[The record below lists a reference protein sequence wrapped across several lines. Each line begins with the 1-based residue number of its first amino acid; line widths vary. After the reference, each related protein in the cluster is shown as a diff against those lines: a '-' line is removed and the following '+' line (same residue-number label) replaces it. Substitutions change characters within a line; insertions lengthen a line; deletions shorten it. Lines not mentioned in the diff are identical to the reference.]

1 MGGHAMKLQTR
12 KVLVTGATAGIG
24 QALVEVLLQKGCQVV
39 VCARN
44 EMALDAMRNRHNGLA
59 TFRCDLACVS
69 DVERLAEYV
78 RAEHADLAVL
88 INNAGVQHPLDFNS
102 APYDEIRHACQQEVE
117 VNFVAPVLLS
127 ALLLPVLCRQP
138 LGAIVNISTGLALS
152 PKKSSPVYC
161 ATKAA
166 LRSFTKSLRYQV
178 SEKYPQL
185 RLIEALLPLVD
196 TAMTRGRGTGKIS
209 PAQAAAKIIKGVER
223 GRDEIYVGKSSLLR
237 IVHRISPSIAD
248 RILKNW

>member
-1 MGGHAMKLQTR
+1 MKLQNR
-12 KVLVTGATAGIG
+12 KILVTGATAGIG
-24 QALVEVLLQKGCQVV
+24 QALVEALLQKGCQVV

-44 EMALDAMRNRHNGLA
+44 EMALDAIRNRHNGLA
-59 TFRCDLACVS
+59 TFRCDLASVP

-78 RAEHADLAVL
+78 RSEHADLSVL
-88 INNAGVQHPLDFNS
+88 INNAGVQHPMDFNT
-102 APYDEIRHACQQEVE
+102 APYDEIRQACQQEVE

-127 ALLLPVLCRQP
+127 ALLLPVLCRQSS
-138 LGAIVNISTGLALS
+138 GAIVNISSGLALS

-178 SEKYPQL
+178 SEKYPQI

-209 PAQAAAKIIKGVER
+209 PAQAAAEIIKGIER
-223 GRDEIYVGKSSLLR
+223 GRDEIYIGKSNLLR